1 MKLNHL
7 LFDQMR
13 DLLGK
18 GPAAA
23 TAAIQ
28 QALSG
33 RAHAAPEATAT
44 VHPKGDTLRDIN
56 PPPSSSAAARP
67 SARATINVD
76 AHADAAPAEATARAE
91 AQPSQAQTDAPAPA
105 SAPAF
110 NFGGNA
116 TEMAQDMLSR
126 MGISPE
132 LQANMNASL
141 QSNLKSFDLKNFE
154 LPGFDFSGLDRA
166 ATDAPAA
173 PAELPPNAQFI
184 SGSYRNH
191 AGTRNYKLYIPSG
204 YHGQAMPLMVMLHGC
219 TQDPDDFAA
228 GTQMNAVAE
237 EQQCFVVYP
246 EQARNANNSKC
257 WNWFNAVDQQRGQGE
272 PSLIA
277 GIAQQIIDE
286 YPVNERQVYVAGL
299 SAGGAM
305 AMIVGTLYPD
315 VFAAVGVHSGLPYA
329 SAQDLPSALNAMK
342 RGAGNVTHAPR
353 SKGGLP
359 IIVFHGDRDT
369 TVHPQNGEDVMEQG
383 LKGHAAAP
391 SVQSGAVPN
400 GHRYTQTTHR
410 RADGAP
416 QAEHWVVHGSGH
428 AWSGGSARGSYT
440 DDKGPDAS
448 REMMRFFKTVR

>member
-56 PPPSSSAAARP
+56 PPPPSPAGAAARP
-67 SARATINVD
+67 AAHDTIDVD
-76 AHADAAPAEATARAE
+76 VAPAEPTAARA
-91 AQPSQAQTDAPAPA
+91 QAPADQA
-105 SAPAF
+105 EAMAPAF

-166 ATDAPAA
+166 ATGAPAA

-191 AGTRNYKLYIPSG
+191 AGTRNYKLYIPSS

-246 EQARNANNSKC
+246 EQTRNANNSKC

-383 LKGHAAAP
+383 LNGHAAAP

>member
-1 MKLNHL
+1 MSMKLNHL

-28 QALSG
+28 QALTG
-33 RAHAAPEATAT
+33 RPQAVPEATAT
-44 VHPKGDTLRDIN
+44 VQPMRDIN
-56 PPPSSSAAARP
+56 PAPA
-67 SARATINVD
+67 
-76 AHADAAPAEATARAE
+76 ADAASQPTSRAAIDVDASVAEPTAARVE
-91 AQPSQAQTDAPAPA
+91 AQAPQAQTTA
-105 SAPAF
+105 STPAF
-110 NFGGNA
+110 NFGGNP
-116 TEMAQDMLSR
+116 TDMAQDMLTR
-126 MGISPE
+126 MGISSE

-141 QSNLKSFDLKNFE
+141 QSNLKGFDLKNFE
-154 LPGFDFSGLDRA
+154 LPGFDFSDLDRA
-166 ATDAPAA
+166 VTGAPTA

-184 SGSYRNH
+184 TGSYRNH
-191 AGTRNYKLYIPSG
+191 AGTRNYKLYIPSS

-246 EQARNANNSKC
+246 EQTRNANNSKC

-277 GIAQQIIDE
+277 GIAQQVIDD
-286 YPVNERQVYVAGL
+286 YPVNEGQVYVAGL

-315 VFAAVGVHSGLPYA
+315 LFAAVGVHSGLPYA

-383 LKGHAAAP
+383 LHGHAAAP

-416 QAEHWVVHGSGH
+416 LAEHWLVHGSGH

-448 REMMRFFKTVR
+448 REMMRFFKTLR